1 MRLAGL
7 KRMLTGT
14 LRRQLVLGM
23 VLLQAAM
30 MSLFVWD
37 HTLRQQSA
45 LLAQQSEHAVALSQ
59 SVSTS
64 AAVWVA
70 SRDYSGLQ
78 EIVNGLAR
86 YPDLE
91 HAIVLDLKGQVLAHS
106 DVSRRGL
113 YLADLPPRPALKIL
127 GQDAA
132 LVDVANPITLAGN
145 HIGWVR
151 IGLGQQSIAERLA
164 HIAYDAVVYVLIAI
178 LLAAVLATV
187 AARRL
192 TRRLYAIQSVADAVQ
207 GGRHELR
214 ADIRGVD
221 EAAQLAR
228 QFNGMLDTLEKHSEA
243 LGQANTAL
251 RSEIEQRRDAE
262 EARDRM
268 ISVVEA
274 SPDYISMADPDGK
287 VLYLNRGGWAMIG
300 QAERPVD
307 ALRIP
312 DMHPQWAT
320 DVILG
325 QGFPAA
331 LRDGSWAGETAL
343 LNTRDGSEI
352 PVSQIILAH
361 RDPQGELL
369 FLSTVMRDITER
381 KLAEKQLERL
391 NEGLEERV
399 EQRTVEMKAAKEEA
413 ERANAAKSEFL
424 SRMSHELRTPLN
436 AILGFGQLLE
446 TEPDHPLTP
455 IQLDSVHEILHAG
468 GHLLELVNEVLD
480 LSRIESGRLEIKL
493 EPVPVAP
500 IIEACLSQIRPLAAQ
515 RGIGVAL
522 QLNATCAMQA
532 DRTRLKQVLLNLL
545 SNAVKYNREGGSIQV
560 NCAPSGAQ
568 RLRISVRDSGHGI
581 AADSLPRLFKPFERL
596 ESAYEGIEGT
606 GIGLALSKKL
616 VEAMLGT
623 IGVETV
629 QGEGSTFWFELPLAA
644 EIEVVEEPAALSA
657 PAVQTQ
663 PRNGRHTVL
672 CIEDNAA
679 NLRLVQKIVATRA
692 DIELLDAGTAEAGL
706 EITARQ
712 SPDLILIDINLPG
725 MDGFEALRRLREN
738 PVTRTIPVVAL
749 TANAMTR
756 DIERGRAAGFNA
768 YLTKPIDVA
777 EFLDMIDRCLPAST
791 ENNA

>member
-1 MRLAGL
+1 
-7 KRMLTGT
+7 
-14 LRRQLVLGM
+14 M
-23 VLLQAAM
+23 VLVVATM

-37 HTLRQQSA
+37 LTRRQQA
-45 LLAQQSEHAVALSQ
+45 AMLEQQSEHAVALAR
-59 SVSTS
+59 SVSAS

-86 YPDLE
+86 YPDLQ
-91 HAIVLDLKGQVLAHS
+91 HAIVLNTKGQVLAHT
-106 DVSRRGL
+106 DASRRGL
-113 YLADLPPRPALKIL
+113 YLADLPARPKLEIL
-127 GQDAA
+127 GQDPVM
-132 LVDVANPITLAGN
+132 VDVAGPITLAGN

-151 IGLGQQSIAERLA
+151 IGLGQQLIAGRLA
-164 HIAYDAVVYVLIAI
+164 AIARNGMVYALIAVV
-178 LLAAVLATV
+178 LAAVLATL

-207 GGRHELR
+207 AGRHELR
-214 ADIRGVD
+214 ADIRGMD

-268 ISVVEA
+268 ISVMEA
-274 SPDYISMADPDGK
+274 SPDYISMAALDGK

-300 QAERPVD
+300 QAEHRLD
-307 ALRIP
+307 ALRVA
-312 DMHPQWAT
+312 DVHPQWAT
-320 DVILG
+320 DIILG

-331 LRDGSWAGETAL
+331 LRDGSWIGETAV
-343 LNTRDGSEI
+343 LNRNGDEI
-352 PVSQIILAH
+352 PVSQIILDH

-399 EQRTVEMKAAKEEA
+399 EQRTLEMKAAKEEA
-413 ERANAAKSEFL
+413 ERANTAKSEFL

-446 TEPDHPLTP
+446 TEPEHPLTA
-455 IQLDSVHEILHAG
+455 IQLDNVREILHAG
-468 GHLLELVNEVLD
+468 DHLLELVNEVLD
-480 LSRIESGRLEIKL
+480 LSRIESGRLELRL
-493 EPVPVAP
+493 EAVAVAP
-500 IIEACLSQIRPLAAQ
+500 VVEACLAQIRPLAAQ
-515 RGIGVAL
+515 RGIRVEL
-522 QLNATCAMQA
+522 EMNAPSAVQA
-532 DRTRLKQVLLNLL
+532 DRTRLKEVLLNLL
-545 SNAVKYNREGGSIQV
+545 SNAVKYNREAGSIRV
-560 NCAPSGAQ
+560 ACTLSGEDH
-568 RLRISVRDSGHGI
+568 LRISVRDNGHGI
-581 AADSLPRLFKPFERL
+581 AAEALPRLFKPFERL
-596 ESAYEGIEGT
+596 ESAYEGIQGT

-616 VEAMLGT
+616 VEAMHGD

-629 QGEGSTFWFELPLAA
+629 QGTGSTFWFELPLATGGEA
-644 EIEVVEEPAALSA
+644 VDAPVATPAPVAQV
-657 PAVQTQ
+657 AV
-663 PRNGRHTVL
+663 RNGHHRVL

-679 NLRLVQKIVATRA
+679 NLRLVQKIVATRK
-692 DIELLDAGTAEAGL
+692 DIEFFDAGTAEAGL
-706 EITARQ
+706 EIVARQ
-712 SPDLILIDINLPG
+712 PPDLILLDINLPG
-725 MDGFEALRRLREN
+725 MDGFDALRRLREN
-738 PVTRTIPVVAL
+738 PGTRTIPVVAL

-756 DIERGRAAGFNA
+756 DAERGMAAGFDA

-777 EFLDMIDRCLPAST
+777 EFFDMIDRCLPART
-791 ENNA
+791 ETNA